1 MKKWFEKFFK
11 QESPPLDY
19 IIADYRPEQLNRL
32 RPEYQLDEIGT
43 ELDSDSSSN
52 DEMYVDNLYQH

>member
-11 QESPPLDY
+11 QETPLDY

-32 RPEYQLDEIGT
+32 RSEYKLDEMEM
-43 ELDSDSSSN
+43 ELESGLSST

>member
-11 QESPPLDY
+11 QETPLDY

-32 RPEYQLDEIGT
+32 RSEYQLDEMEM
-43 ELDSDSSSN
+43 ELDSDLSSN

>member
-1 MKKWFEKFFK
+1 MKRWFEKFFK
-11 QESPPLDY
+11 QETPLDY

-32 RPEYQLDEIGT
+32 RPEYQLDEMEM
-43 ELDSDSSSN
+43 ELDSDLSSA